1 MTEEQYGYFDE
12 WFQKKKYDLQKNGK
26 VRDSGRRQ
34 VNLKS
39 ILDSWKAS
47 KGFYANYFAIDEDEI
62 QEYIDTKISELYPD
76 GSDEEVIEEKVRMQ
90 NFLLMWDDTFELRL
104 VSNTPIIFRKDGV
117 YDEQIGLKD
126 SAKEI
131 RVSMID
137 AGQKPPKMEDA
148 VSYVEYVYREFVRDY
163 REKAL
168 QNIKYNPDIKDTG
181 FSFKAWTQR
190 LFKFYG
196 FEDTRLNRVM
206 WKYFMHSIKRAA
218 FGKRPCE
225 TRIFFLIYSR
235 IQGIGKSRLLTHLC
249 DPFSYAFNNAA
260 TLSDFI
266 DKSSIKALTKGA
278 YALVDFQELG
288 MGKGASGIGR
298 DDFAAL
304 MKRIIT
310 LDVEKGRE
318 LFTTT
323 DTASLMNMV
332 FSSSTNLHISDVVQ
346 ETEYRR
352 YFSFDCNL
360 TKEEAINRDWSEV
373 DDFFRNTLEDAY
385 RFLNEDEDPVLPS
398 DILTE
403 LREVQATYKRRTDIV
418 TLWLRE
424 ERMEILDEENET
436 TTAMDRMA
444 LYKMFKKYVVSNGY
458 PSFSS
463 SRMQQLI
470 SASLDIM
477 PVDKEDGKSYY
488 FVRRLS
494 DAK

>member
-1 MTEEQYGYFDE
+1 MTDEQKEVFE
-12 WFQKKKYDLQKNGK
+12 KWFEKTCMYVQKNGK
-26 VRDSGRRQ
+26 VRGTGNQ
-34 VNLKS
+34 VISVSK
-39 ILDSWKAS
+39 IRAKWEAVKGYLD
-47 KGFYANYFAIDEDEI
+47 GYFPTDEDDI
-62 QEYIDTKISELYPD
+62 QGFIDGKVAEMYPETD
-76 GSDEEVIEEKVRMQ
+76 NTESSPEKLTMQ
-90 NFLLMWDDTFELRL
+90 NFMLLWDDTFELRL
-104 VSNTPIIFRKDGV
+104 VSNTPIIFRKGGL
-117 YDEQIGLKD
+117 YNEQIGLKD

-131 RVSMID
+131 RVTMVDI
-137 AGQKPPKMEDA
+137 GQKPPKVEDA
-148 VSYVEYVYREFVRDY
+148 TAYVEYIYREFVRDY

-168 QNIKYNPDIKDTG
+168 QNIIYDPNIKQKG

-190 LFKFYG
+190 LFEFYG
-196 FEDTRLNRVM
+196 FDNTRLNRVM

-249 DPFSYAFNNAA
+249 DPFPHAFNNAA

-288 MGKGASGIGR
+288 MGKGVSGIGR

-332 FSSSTNLHISDVVQ
+332 FASSTNLHISDVVQ

-352 YFSFDCNL
+352 YFSFDCTL

-385 RFLNEDEDPVLPS
+385 RFLDENEDPVIPA
-398 DILTE
+398 DILAE

-424 ERMEILDEENET
+424 ERMEILDEDDST

-444 LYKMFKKYVVSNGY
+444 LYKMFKRYAVNNGY

-477 PVDKEDGKSYY
+477 PVEKEDGKSYY
-488 FVRRLS
+488 FVRRIA

>member
-1 MTEEQYGYFDE
+1 
-12 WFQKKKYDLQKNGK
+12 
-26 VRDSGRRQ
+26 
-34 VNLKS
+34 
-39 ILDSWKAS
+39 
-47 KGFYANYFAIDEDEI
+47 
-62 QEYIDTKISELYPD
+62 
-76 GSDEEVIEEKVRMQ
+76 
-90 NFLLMWDDTFELRL
+90 
-104 VSNTPIIFRKDGV
+104 
-117 YDEQIGLKD
+117 
-126 SAKEI
+126 
-131 RVSMID
+131 
-137 AGQKPPKMEDA
+137 
-148 VSYVEYVYREFVRDY
+148 
-163 REKAL
+163 
-168 QNIKYNPDIKDTG
+168 
-181 FSFKAWTQR
+181 
-190 LFKFYG
+190 
-196 FEDTRLNRVM
+196 
-206 WKYFMHSIKRAA
+206 
-218 FGKRPCE
+218 
-225 TRIFFLIYSR
+225 
-235 IQGIGKSRLLTHLC
+235 
-249 DPFSYAFNNAA
+249 
-260 TLSDFI
+260 
-266 DKSSIKALTKGA
+266 
-278 YALVDFQELG
+278 
-288 MGKGASGIGR
+288 
-298 DDFAAL
+298 

-332 FSSSTNLHISDVVQ
+332 FASSTNLHISDVVQ

-385 RFLNEDEDPVLPS
+385 RFLNEDEDPVLPT

-424 ERMEILDEENET
+424 ERMELLDEENET

-444 LYKMFKKYVVSNGY
+444 LYKMFKKYVVNNGY

-488 FVRRLS
+488 FVRRIA